1 MHGVEELVSYDSGK
15 IDESEE
21 QYDDFKEGQLFNK
34 IEHSDYEEEIHQ
46 EDLEIVDADEKEED

>member
-1 MHGVEELVSYDSGK
+1 MRVKSNMMILE
-15 IDESEE
+15 
-21 QYDDFKEGQLFNK
+21 EGQLFNK